1 MYHPY
6 AMWHPALCHPC
17 LSSQYPGCRGG
28 SPAMY
33 AILVPY
39 VLIPTSEAGIW
50 SGMTYPMLVPQE
62 VVVDNTVT
70 TKEALI
76 GGYGSV
82 HLTLEYLP
90 KEGATSASIQV
101 SVTLAGNTVT
111 WQETPIAGGY
121 HVKTDFSAAAPGSK
135 VTVEATDVMARL
147 RWCERVCC

>member
-1 MYHPY
+1 
-6 AMWHPALCHPC
+6 
-17 LSSQYPGCRGG
+17 
-28 SPAMY
+28 MY